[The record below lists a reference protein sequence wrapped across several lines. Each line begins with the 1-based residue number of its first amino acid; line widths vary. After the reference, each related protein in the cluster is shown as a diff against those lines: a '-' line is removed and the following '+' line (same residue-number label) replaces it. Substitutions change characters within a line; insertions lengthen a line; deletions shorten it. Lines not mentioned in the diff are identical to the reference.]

1 MIARKQFGIV
11 FWIGVSLSVATFC
24 VWRTLPATAGGQ
36 TPSRRTITPPAPAAP
51 KLIYT
56 PDTPAN
62 RKLHHAVGRGDL
74 AAAQAA
80 LEAGADPAAI
90 VQLDGDK
97 QSGIP
102 IIFNVTYLVS
112 DNPAKHLPLLRS
124 LVAHLKNVNIAA
136 GYGGHTLLMRAVD
149 TGDLALV
156 KSLVERGATVDA
168 VSEIVHTSG
177 HPYGN
182 ETAFY
187 QAIGRQ
193 GDLGDDP
200 DPIALFLLERGAN
213 VNHVCADGST
223 ALMRAAQHNK
233 INTVRLLLDK
243 GADPA
248 LRDMLDYTAFR
259 WAVQRGRDEIGALL
273 EKRTPMN
280 LWEAAA
286 FGNTARVKEL
296 VAEGANPNEPRPMP
310 KIPGQQVLDGKKPV
324 GETPLTAAAKSND
337 PVIVKTLLDA
347 GADARY
353 THPYSGQS
361 ALHIAATYGSDAIIP
376 LLLAAGADIN
386 APAVKRDADGKQE
399 DTGSRLPARTPL
411 LCAVEVSSAEV
422 VTLLLKSGVKPA
434 QHDQANNALRWLLR
448 NSGQTPSR
456 RRDQKASRVKPEEQA
471 LEAQDTILDKL
482 LDAGADLDKTGALV
496 LAVKAN
502 QSGVVEYLLE
512 KGASPNTHSDDDND
526 GDETALMAA
535 ISEIESNV
543 IEREMLRDGSLFGP
557 EDDDL
562 ASGERAA
569 REMLTILLEAG
580 ADVNEAARG
589 TGITP
594 LMKAV
599 EHRQLPVAEDL
610 RRRGAKINATDSEG
624 RTALIRV
631 ASEGENT
638 ASASWLLRSGANAN
652 LPDKNGYTALMLA
665 IDNGANADWEAYQ
678 KETVEHRKQEAEHMR
693 EIHGVEPGEEQRPNP
708 DGHPKMVAL
717 LLKSGADRTIV
728 AKDGKT
734 TALTLARKNGF
745 KAVEALLTA
754 KK

>member
-1 MIARKQFGIV
+1 MIAQKQFGMALG
-11 FWIGVSLSVATFC
+11 IGISLSVASFC
-24 VWRTLPATAGGQ
+24 VWRAFPATAGGQ

-62 RKLHHAVGRGDL
+62 RKLHDAVGRGDL

-80 LEAGADPAAI
+80 LKAGADPAAI
-90 VQLDGDK
+90 VQSQGDK
-97 QSGIP
+97 QPGIP
-102 IIFNVTYLVS
+102 IIFNVTYRVS
-112 DNPAKHLPLLRS
+112 DAPAKHLPLLKS
-124 LVAHLKNVNIAA
+124 LVAHMKNVNMAA

-156 KSLVERGATVDA
+156 KSLVERGANIDA
-168 VSEIVHTSG
+168 VSEVVSSSG

-233 INTVRLLLDK
+233 LNTVRLLLDK

-259 WAVQRGRDEIGALL
+259 WAAQRGRDEIAALL

-280 LWEAAA
+280 LWEAAT
-286 FGNTARVKEL
+286 FGNMARVKEL
-296 VAEGANPNEPRPMP
+296 LAGGADPNAPRPVP
-310 KIPGQQVLDGKKPV
+310 NIPGQQLLDNKKPV

-337 PVIVKTLLDA
+337 PVIVKALLDA

-376 LLLAAGADIN
+376 LLLAAGADVN
-386 APAVKRDADGKQE
+386 APAVKRGADGKPE
-399 DTGSRLPARTPL
+399 DTESRAPARTPL
-411 LCAVEVSSAEV
+411 LCAVEASNAEV

-434 QHDQANNALRWLLR
+434 QNDQANNALRWLLR
-448 NSGQTPSR
+448 NSGQTPRR
-456 RRDQKASRVKPEEQA
+456 RRDQKANRVKPEEEA
-471 LEAQDTILDKL
+471 LEAQDTILDTL
-482 LDAGADLDKTGALV
+482 LGAGADLDKTGALV

-502 QSGVVEYLLE
+502 QSGVVEYLLK
-512 KGASPNTHSDDDND
+512 KGASPNAHSDDDND

-535 ISEIESNV
+535 IWEIESNV

-557 EDDDL
+557 EDEDL

-569 REMLTILLEAG
+569 REMLTILLKAG

-589 TGITP
+589 TGTTP

-599 EHRQLPVAEDL
+599 EHRQLPVAEEL
-610 RRRGAKINATDSEG
+610 RRRGAKIDATDSEG
-624 RTALIRV
+624 RTALMRV

-638 ASASWLLRSGANAN
+638 AAADWLLRSGADAN
-652 LPDKNGYTALMLA
+652 HSDKNGYTALMLA
-665 IDNGANADWEAYQ
+665 IDNGANDDWETYRKA
-678 KETVEHRKQEAEHMR
+678 TAEHREQEAEHMR
-693 EIHGVEPGEEQRPNP
+693 QIHGTEPGEEQRPNP

-717 LLKSGADRTIV
+717 LLKSGADKSMV

-734 TALTLARKNGF
+734 TALTLTRKNGF
-745 KAVEALLTA
+745 KSVEALLTA
-754 KK
+754 RK